1 MSRLV
6 VSRSSTASS
15 SLSSMSHWDSRMVPS
30 QCRLSCSKGSALG
43 SGSNRGP
50 SAPPPPPPS
59 SFYPPVVLRLPP
71 PSSLVILNARSSSL
85 GDAPCRG
92 HADAPP
98 SLSLVVVPP
107 PPPSRCCRS
116 SSPATTSDVVP
127 PERYGLHRHNRQQQR
142 PRRTVL
148 LPPDALGGLGR
159 GQCRESV
166 LGGGRPRC
174 RHSLFSCNVGS
185 CSPFKNLAPLGSAL
199 LRDHLTPSKC
209 ARKDYA
215 RSSFTTSASTCIL
228 ALG

>member
-1 MSRLV
+1 
-6 VSRSSTASS
+6 
-15 SLSSMSHWDSRMVPS
+15 MSHWDSRMVPS

-107 PPPSRCCRS
+107 PPPSHCCCS

-127 PERYGLHRHNRQQQR
+127 PERYGLHRHDRQQQR
-142 PRRTVL
+142 PRGTLL

-166 LGGGRPRC
+166 LGGG
-174 RHSLFSCNVGS
+174 
-185 CSPFKNLAPLGSAL
+185 
-199 LRDHLTPSKC
+199 
-209 ARKDYA
+209 
-215 RSSFTTSASTCIL
+215 
-228 ALG
+228 ALGAGTVYFHATLAAVVHSRTRPPWAVPCSEATLLPQNVHAKMMLEVHLPLAQVHVYLR